1 MKRILPILLVL
12 LLLSSLLAGC
22 VKKSSAAGT
31 YTIKTMN
38 GETMEEQLKPMLDE
52 GMSMEDILSLFSIAS
67 LDEYFVLEL
76 KADGSMISRVAGE
89 DSVSGTWKQEGD
101 KVTAVIDGETL
112 EMTLKGNELSFSTD
126 DQSFVFVKK

>member
-52 GMSMEDILSLFSIAS
+52 GMSIEDILSLFGIAS

-101 KVTAVIDGETL
+101 KVTAVIDGETF
-112 EMTLKGNELSFSTD
+112 EMILKGNELSFSTD